1 MENEGEN
8 PRAPETN
15 PSVDQ
20 QDTYTTGTGASV
32 LGTSLTYDDPSHA
45 AKICQGL
52 DSMRLLI
59 RYKKKKDIFIRR
71 LGDQAEITEL
81 FQQKPTHHLRIL
93 A

>member
-32 LGTSLTYDDPSHA
+32 LSTSLTYDDPSHT

-59 RYKKKKDIFIRR
+59 RYKKNIIFIRR
-71 LGDQAEITEL
+71 LGDQAAITES